1 MKRLM
6 MIAIMLSTTFLN
18 YANATNYTET
28 KYPIVL
34 VHGFLG
40 FDDIQGYDYFYKIAQ
55 KLRRD
60 GATVFT
66 AQISSTNTTEIRGEQ
81 LLKQVKQFLALSGA
95 SKVNL
100 IGHSHGGP
108 TSRYVASV
116 APELVASV
124 TSIGGVNKGSKV
136 ADLFYSVAPDGTLIN
151 TAGATI
157 IGYISKIA
165 QFLSNGSTLPVDPV
179 GALKALTTHQS
190 LAFNK
195 KYPEGVPTTA
205 CGQGDPVV
213 ISTVNNVQH
222 KVYYYSWSGNRL
234 VTSPKDALIDVPLK
248 AVSLLAFGSSWLG
261 GEDNDGMV
269 GVCSTHLGK
278 VIGTYRMN
286 HVDEINQVLGHTAL
300 FLSVPSL
307 YRQHANRLKL
317 QGL

>member
-18 YANATNYTET
+18 YANAANYTET

-40 FDDIQGYDYFYKIAQ
+40 FDNIRGLDYFYKISQ
-55 KLRRD
+55 TLRKD

-66 AQISSTNTTEIRGEQ
+66 PQVSTSNTTEIRGEQ
-81 LLKQVKQFLALSGA
+81 LLKQVKAFLAKSGA

-108 TSRYVASV
+108 TARYVASV

-124 TSIGGVNKGSKV
+124 TSIGGVNKGSKF
-136 ADLFYSVAPDGTLIN
+136 ADLFYSVAPDGTLVN
-151 TAGATI
+151 TAGTAI
-157 IGYISKIA
+157 IGFVSQIA
-165 QFLSNGSTLPVDPV
+165 QFLSGGSELPVDPV
-179 GALKALTTHQS
+179 GALKALTTYKS
-190 LAFNK
+190 LEFNE

-205 CGQGDPVV
+205 CGEGEPVV
-213 ISTVNNVQH
+213 TSTVNGVQN
-222 KVYYYSWSGNRL
+222 KVYYYSWTGNRL
-234 VTSPKDALIDVPLK
+234 ITSPKDALVDLPLK
-248 AVSLLAFGSSWLG
+248 AVSLLAFN
-261 GEDNDGMV
+261 GEKNDGMV
-269 GVCSTHLGK
+269 SVCSTHLGK
-278 VIGTYRMN
+278 VIGVYRMN

-307 YRQHANRLKL
+307 YRQHANRLKR